1 MIDSAWQE
9 ITLEVIEKSFK
20 NIGQNLDSKPEEI
33 KYLKEDL
40 TLTPILEKLI
50 EFWDEPENPDFE
62 WMVYDD
68 E

>member
-1 MIDSAWQE
+1 MIDLAWQK
-9 ITLEVIEKSFK
+9 ITLEVIENSFK
-20 NIGQNLDSKPEEI
+20 NIGQNPDSKPEEI